1 MVLKG
6 VLLHHS
12 SLQFKQGNV
21 LGMAVTHAY
30 LAYVTTKPEVEAKLE
45 DIPVVS
51 HYSVFAEAKGLPPN
65 REVEFAIE
73 LMPGT

>member
-1 MVLKG
+1 
-6 VLLHHS
+6 
-12 SLQFKQGNV
+12 
-21 LGMAVTHAY
+21 
-30 LAYVTTKPEVEAKLE
+30 LAYGSTKPEVEAKLE
-45 DIPVVS
+45 EIPVVS